1 MILTGNQFCFCLSFS
16 YFKNKLINQI
26 LLCIDKSIRK
36 EGEKKIKEF
45 RDADPVSNQT
55 LMRVLSFLSYRK
67 NLLQHSQKKLL
78 MKEQMMERDNSQEL
92 YLRTLLLII
101 AR

>member
-1 MILTGNQFCFCLSFS
+1 MFNVKTFYLT
-16 YFKNKLINQI
+16 
-26 LLCIDKSIRK
+26 LLFIDKSIRK

-55 LMRVLSFLSYRK
+55 LMRVLSYLSYRK

-78 MKEQMMERDNSQEL
+78 TKDQMMELDNSLEL
-92 YLRTLLLII
+92 YLKTLLLAI